1 MMTSAV
7 AAAARRADG
16 GGGGGP
22 PGVIIPRG
30 EGRWPTCQRREWR
43 VSVMT
48 RRRHPAATM
57 AGMGKGKGRGNVG
70 R

>member
-1 MMTSAV
+1 MMTSVV

-16 GGGGGP
+16 GGG
-22 PGVIIPRG
+22 GVIIPRG

-57 AGMGKGKGRGNVG
+57 AGMGKGKGKGRGNVG